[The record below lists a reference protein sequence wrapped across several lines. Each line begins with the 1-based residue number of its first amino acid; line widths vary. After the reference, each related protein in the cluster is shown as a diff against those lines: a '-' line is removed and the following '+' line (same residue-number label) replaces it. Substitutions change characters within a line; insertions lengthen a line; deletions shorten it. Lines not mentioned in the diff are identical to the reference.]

1 MLQIMQMFVLKPA
14 TGDSVRIISPP
25 YHTNYMMAIN
35 IRSWALIQEYHIL
48 MLLFYFKQVK
58 IWHYRIGKTTREQNI

>member
-14 TGDSVRIISPP
+14 TGDSVHIISPP

-35 IRSWALIQEYHIL
+35 SWRWALIQEYRA
-48 MLLFYFKQVK
+48 LLFVTLLFQTNK
-58 IWHYRIGKTTREQNI
+58 NLA